1 MYTRIV
7 ECRLK
12 PGTKDATL
20 SRLAQE
26 VLPILQAQAGF
37 VDMIGL
43 SDENDPDRLLAISLW
58 KTKDDADRYRR
69 DHFQRVL
76 DIMGPALQGTPRV
89 QTFNVDSSTAHQIA
103 SGKAA

>member
-1 MYTRIV
+1 
-7 ECRLK
+7 
-12 PGTKDATL
+12 
-20 SRLAQE
+20 
-26 VLPILQAQAGF
+26 
-37 VDMIGL
+37 MIGL

-58 KTKDDADRYRR
+58 KTKDDADRHRR

-76 DIMGPALQGTPRV
+76 DIMGPALQGTPSV